1 MRDLASNVKVSVGD
15 NGDSIDLQGSDSVI
29 VVGLTNPTSRVLVSS
44 AAASGFAAPAAGTLS
59 VVREDNG
66 AFVVGYT
73 GSLRYLQAGSADV
86 VVQARLHQ
94 APQT

>member
-15 NGDSIDLQGSDSVI
+15 NGDSIDLQGADSVI
-29 VVGLTNPTSRVLVSS
+29 VVGLTDPTARVLVSDS
-44 AAASGFAAPAAGTLS
+44 AASGFAAPAAGTLS
-59 VVREDNG
+59 TVREDNG

-73 GSLRYLQAGSADV
+73 GTLRYLQAGAADV
-86 VVQARLHQ
+86 VVQSHLHI